1 MYILVWELFSIPLC
15 IFSIAHEGGG
25 PGTPTDLE
33 TSEVTQYSFR
43 VTWMPPDEPVE
54 RFRIEYVP
62 VAGGNTEVVR
72 LPECFWHGPIAYKE
86 RFKQK

>member
-1 MYILVWELFSIPLC
+1 MVMWEVFSTPLFSI
-15 IFSIAHEGGG
+15 ANKGGGG

-43 VTWMPPDEPVE
+43 ATWMPPDEPVE

-62 VAGGNTEVVR
+62 VAGGKTEVVS
-72 LPECFWHGPIAYKE
+72 YKLYNK
-86 RFKQK
+86 FGTVV

>member
-1 MYILVWELFSIPLC
+1 MYIVGLFSTLLC
-15 IFSIAHEGGG
+15 IFSIAHEGGGG

-43 VTWMPPDEPVE
+43 ATWMPPDEPVE

-62 VAGGNTEVVR
+62 LAGGKTEVVR
-72 LPECFWHGPIAYKE
+72 LPECYWHGPLSYKE
-86 RFKQK
+86 QFNQK